1 MPVERTSLTT
11 GLGAS
16 GFSRT
21 AAVLPALAAIVFGAF
36 LLWGAGF
43 AHSDLIH
50 NAAHDS
56 RHSFAFPCH

>member
-1 MPVERTSLTT
+1 MGSIR
-11 GLGAS
+11 
-16 GFSRT
+16 
-21 AAVLPALAAIVFGAF
+21 AAAALDVAGVNRLSVVGPALAAIAFGAF

-50 NAAHDS
+50 DAAHDS

>member
-1 MPVERTSLTT
+1 MESI
-11 GLGAS
+11 
-16 GFSRT
+16 RT
-21 AAVLPALAAIVFGAF
+21 AAAPDAARVNGLSAAGPALAAIVFGAF

-50 NAAHDS
+50 DAAHDS